1 MKQTS
6 FAVLAAL
13 GLVEGVTIS
22 TTTNAYRSYMESN
35 RFFNGKGEPIIL
47 AETEGHAR
55 MVLEKDSV
63 IEKFHPIEAM
73 NLMTEECI
81 NKHAQSKSSAEVA
94 IDDITHCPIN

>member
-13 GLVEGVTIS
+13 GLVEGVAITS
-22 TTTNAYRSYMESN
+22 TTNAYMEAN
-35 RFFNGKGEPIIL
+35 RYINSRGEPIIL

-55 MVLEKDSV
+55 MVLEKDST

-73 NLMTEECI
+73 NLMTEQCI
-81 NKHAQSKSSAEVA
+81 NKHAQSNSSAEVA

>member
-6 FAVLAAL
+6 FKVLAAL

-22 TTTNAYRSYMESN
+22 TTTNAYMETN

-81 NKHAQSKSSAEVA
+81 NKHAQSNSSAEVA